1 MLRNENKHL
10 EAMCKNIVPHRI
22 AFNCFAVCLP
32 CVAAECYG
40 FSCTS
45 DNIHR
50 YRA

>member
-1 MLRNENKHL
+1 MLCNKKQAL
-10 EAMCKNIVPHRI
+10 GSNVQKYSSPQNCVICI
-22 AFNCFAVCLP
+22 AACLP